1 MNFAENFTD
10 ISQRVEL
17 IRKEQETQRLFSI
30 GQLVITTIVAWLL
43 VIFLCV
49 YALKRHKI
57 SALDPKKRDL
67 SSVES
72 GEAEPMVRLNMKSQS
87 VQTVGENEPR
97 QNLFRK
103 PISEEA
109 TLPQSPPVVGTV
121 VVEEEVNAVV
131 SMHADAAD
139 SSSDPQHDEN
149 TSSGSGSFSPPSTGN
164 RMRPRLNG
172 VSSSRTVSRSGSSSS
187 SSDQILTQS
196 ETSAVNENV

>member
-1 MNFAENFTD
+1 MNFVENSTD

-17 IRKEQETQRLFSI
+17 VIRKELEPVRLFMI
-30 GQLVITTIVAWLL
+30 GLLVIMTMVTCLL
-43 VIFLCV
+43 VIFLCA

-87 VQTVGENEPR
+87 VQTEPR

-109 TLPQSPPVVGTV
+109 TLPQIPPVVV
-121 VVEEEVNAVV
+121 EEVNAVV
-131 SMHADAAD
+131 SVHADAAD
-139 SSSDPQHDEN
+139 SSSGPQHDEM
-149 TSSGSGSFSPPSTGN
+149 TYSGSGSFSPPSTGN
-164 RMRPRLNG
+164 RMRSRLNG